1 MWRAT
6 DGRCLSKGECLY
18 KSRQLNVVDVG
29 NAQWDQL
36 PLATV
41 ENFDLYLN
49 ICNQIYECKYIN
61 IWTKLKN
68 YVKLVLK
75 NKMQKNKY
83 KFFLLYAVVKIWHWR
98 QVID

>member
-41 ENFDLYLN
+41 ENFYVSQN
-49 ICNQIYECKYIN
+49 ICNQIYVCKYIDS
-61 IWTKLKN
+61 
-68 YVKLVLK
+68 
-75 NKMQKNKY
+75 M
-83 KFFLLYAVVKIWHWR
+83 LYLYI
-98 QVID
+98 QTYE